1 MRRYGCWIHGEE
13 KEGPFHY
20 SLVDPCSQEKIAEV
34 AGAREELVD
43 LAMESA
49 GSGFAQWR
57 AMTVHQRAG
66 ALRAMADSMRRGAD
80 SLSHLLSREVGKPL
94 GAARDEVLSAASL
107 FDYFAE
113 EGCRLT
119 GRIPL
124 LGVAREQVMIVR
136 EPVGVVVA
144 ITPFNYP
151 LSTLAAKV
159 APALAAGC
167 CVVAKPDEHTPAST
181 LEVARMAFQAGL
193 PPGAFNVLTGDG
205 PSTGRLVVSHPIPRM
220 VTFTGSTE
228 VGKEIQRSCAETVK
242 KVVLELG
249 GNCPAIICGDAP
261 WPDLLPQLI
270 AQSFKN
276 SGQYCYRIS
285 RFYLAE
291 EIFEDFVREFVRH
304 AGALKVGPAM
314 ASGTDL
320 GPLNN
325 VEVLSRVK
333 GQVEQALAD
342 GAQLKLGGGGGHVPT
357 PGFYYPPT
365 VLTDVRRACGI
376 RHQEVFGPV
385 VVAMPF
391 RNPEDALEDV
401 NASPYGLAGYIFT
414 KDLALALD
422 LVGKLEVGSV
432 WVNRIHQAYAE
443 VPFGGMKESGL
454 GREKSGYGLEE
465 FTELKS
471 IYLSY

>member
-1 MRRYGCWIHGEE
+1 MSLYGCWIHGEE
-13 KEGPFHY
+13 KQGPLRY
-20 SLVDPCSQEKIAEV
+20 ALVDPCSEEKFAEV

-43 LAMESA
+43 LAVESCSI
-49 GSGFAQWR
+49 GLAQWR
-57 AMTVHQRAG
+57 VLTVHQRAG
-66 ALRAMADSMRRGAD
+66 TLRAMAESMRR
-80 SLSHLLSREVGKPL
+80 SLDTLSRLLSQEVGKPL

-107 FDYFAE
+107 FEFFAE
-113 EGCRLT
+113 EACRLT

-124 LGVAREQVMIVR
+124 LGLAREQVMIVR

-144 ITPFNYP
+144 VTPFNYP

-167 CVVAKPDEHTPAST
+167 SVVAKPDEHTPAST
-181 LEVARMAFQAGL
+181 LELARMGSQAGL
-193 PPGAFNVLTGDG
+193 PPGVFNVVTGDG
-205 PSTGRLVVSHPIPRM
+205 PSTGRSLVSHPVPRL

-228 VGKEIQRSCAETVK
+228 VGKEIQRACAETVK
-242 KVVLELG
+242 RVVLELG
-249 GNCPAIICGDAP
+249 GNCPAFVCGDAP

-285 RFYLAE
+285 RFYVAQ
-291 EIFEDFVREFVRH
+291 EIFDDFVREFSRC
-304 AGALKVGPAM
+304 AKALKVGPAT
-314 ASGTDL
+314 APETDL

-325 VEVLSRVK
+325 VEVLERVK
-333 GQVEQALAD
+333 SQVKQALED
-342 GAQLKLGGGGGHVPT
+342 GARLKLGGSEADIPHTG
-357 PGFYYPPT
+357 YYCPPT
-365 VLTDVRRACGI
+365 VLTDVRRTCRI
-376 RHQEVFGPV
+376 RHEEVFGPV
-385 VVAMPF
+385 VVIIPF
-391 RNPEDALEDV
+391 QDPEDALADA
-401 NASPYGLAGYIFT
+401 NASRYGLAGYVFT

-422 LVGKLEVGSV
+422 LVGRLEVGSV

-471 IYLSY
+471 VYLSY